1 MIDALRKVMPKRAF
15 VPNVVDVAAAATC
28 PRIALLKLVYGASG
42 DYNAGLAI
50 GTVTHSVLADV
61 GRIESNIT
69 EKIDHSASL
78 AQISNQI
85 YDLWLEEAEA
95 KINESW
101 RIFADAQISAQAGR
115 NAVLEKLRGFSQHL
129 AAEIREGYRK
139 PDEIVT
145 GHHIIDLDLP
155 LEGVPDEY
163 RIFHNPLRI
172 EIREFKSYG
181 GAKVSETNKLQACAY
196 QLLLERLY
204 PNAEFTIRVYSTD
217 DVVKVHITPSRR
229 NKLQEG
235 ILNILDVYEHGYG
248 RARPIPQICAVCA
261 VNQACTYYF
270 NDTQPSHIRKY
281 FWKLRRETMEEKWI
295 NQGWKWRTKKWP
307 KAARIELGI
316 TDEGYSVESME
327 SKKVRLVKSGVPN
340 VLPGDT
346 VIVSAGNP
354 LTTLSFTGEISELDE
369 DTVTVVPYGEIP
381 LGFPNQGLT
390 IDLYGVDLTRRQ
402 IRSVDSVHRA
412 QGRAGEL
419 ARRIL
424 GVEPPKIPTV
434 VREVQFIGE
443 LNPTQQDATRVSLSA
458 PDYTIILGPPGTGKT
473 LVIVELLAQL
483 AREGKRALAV
493 SITNPA
499 VDNVV
504 ERLLAEGHKFGIRF
518 GNWYKIREA
527 AMQVA
532 LINILTNEQD
542 MALAAVEKMRT
553 AAAVLTTCSSAS
565 LDLVKAG
572 HFDVVIFEEASQI
585 RMQDAFAALTQGDKA
600 IIIGDDKQL
609 PPVSQMHKPIS
620 SLLEIA
626 QATIERNNLQTE
638 LIRDLRVQYR
648 MRQEI
653 CDLIDNTFYGNRL
666 ESAAEVQ
673 DRQPPYTTIQQV
685 QPAQLNRILDP
696 GVVIGII
703 DVEGVEEY
711 RGTSTFN
718 HANREVD
725 LRLLNAFKSAGITDN
740 QIGLITPYKEQQR
753 VLTKAIGKG
762 NIVGTVDGF
771 QGQERDIIILDMVRA
786 NPHHEVGFTL
796 DPNRLNVA
804 LSRAREKLIIVT
816 NLETY
821 LAHREFSEILTRIQN
836 LPHTRTEHITTADLG
851 ITLPVYKLRAEIQ
864 ILPDLSGL
872 NEPEEEQPQVPIA
885 PSGDYIDIY

>member
-1 MIDALRKVMPKRAF
+1 MTDALREAMPKRAF
-15 VPNVVDVAAAATC
+15 VPNVVDVTAAATC

-50 GTVTHSVLADV
+50 GTVTHSVLAEL
-61 GRIESNIT
+61 GRIESKIT
-69 EKIDHSASL
+69 EKIDHKDSL
-78 AQISNQI
+78 EQISNQI
-85 YDLWLEEAEA
+85 YDLWLEAAET

-101 RIFADAQISAQAGR
+101 RIFADAQISAQTGR
-115 NAVLEKLRGFSQHL
+115 NAVLEKLHGFSQHL
-129 AAEIREGYRK
+129 AAEIREGYKK

-163 RIFHNPLRI
+163 RIFRNPLRI

-196 QLLLERLY
+196 QVLLERLY
-204 PNAEFTIRVYSTD
+204 PKAEFTIRVYATD
-217 DVVKVHITPSRR
+217 QVVKVRMTPSRR
-229 NKLQEG
+229 KKLREG
-235 ILNILDVYEHGYG
+235 IQNILEVYEHGYG
-248 RARPIPQICAVCA
+248 RAKPVPQICAVCA
-261 VNQACTYYF
+261 VNQACTFYF
-270 NDTQPSHIRKY
+270 KDPQPPHIRKY
-281 FWKLRRETMEEKWI
+281 FWRLRRETIEEKWI

-307 KAARIELGI
+307 KTARIELGL
-316 TDEGYSVESME
+316 TDEDYRIESME
-327 SKKVRLVKSGVPN
+327 PRKVRLRKNGAPN

-354 LTTLSFTGEISELDE
+354 LTSLSFTGEVSELDE
-369 DTVTVVPYGEIP
+369 ESVTVVPYGDLP
-381 LGFPNQGLT
+381 LGFPSQGLT

-402 IRSVDSVHRA
+402 LRSVDLVHRA

-424 GVEPPKIPTV
+424 GVEPPKAPTTL
-434 VREVQFIGE
+434 RDVQFIGD
-443 LNPTQQDATRVSLSA
+443 LNPTQKDAVRVGLSVE
-458 PDYTIILGPPGTGKT
+458 DYAVVLGPPGTGKT
-473 LVIVELLAQL
+473 RVIVELLAQL
-483 AREGKRALAV
+483 AREGKRTLAV

-499 VDNVV
+499 VDNIV
-504 ERLLAEGHKFGIRF
+504 ERLLAEGHRFGIRF

-532 LINILTNEQD
+532 LINILTNEKD
-542 MALAAVEKMRT
+542 MALAAVEKMRS

-585 RMQDAFAALTQGDKA
+585 RMQDAFGALIQGEKT

-626 QATIERNNLQTE
+626 QATIERHNLQSR

-653 CDLIDNTFYGNRL
+653 CDLIDDTFYGNRL
-666 ESAAEVQ
+666 ESAPLIESRTPLYEAIKEVQ
-673 DRQPPYTTIQQV
+673 PP
-685 QPAQLNRILDP
+685 QLNRILDP
-696 GVVIGII
+696 NVIIGIVN
-703 DVEGVEEY
+703 VEGIEEY
-711 RGTSTFN
+711 RGTSTYN
-718 HANREVD
+718 QANREVD
-725 LRLLNAFKSAGITDN
+725 IRLLTAFKSAGINDN
-740 QIGLITPYKEQQR
+740 QIGLISPYKEQQR
-753 VLTKAIGKG
+753 VLTKAIGRG
-762 NIVGTVDGF
+762 NIVGTVDGY

-796 DPNRLNVA
+796 EPNRLNVA

-821 LAHREFSEILTRIQN
+821 QTHKEFNEIITRIQH
-836 LPHTRTEHITTADLG
+836 LPNTRTEHVTANDLG
-851 ITLPVYKLRAEIQ
+851 IALSPYKRRAEIQ

-872 NEPEEEQPQVPIA
+872 KEDEEKQPPKPIA
-885 PSGDYIDIY
+885 PAGDYFDIY